1 MSDSHCITLYNT
13 EQQHNNLQ
21 TTTRG
26 AGAHTD
32 NFDQSESCICL
43 DDVKESINEQQAL
56 LLAVQRVQAL

>member
-26 AGAHTD
+26 AWAHTEY
-32 NFDQSESCICL
+32 FDQSERCICL

-56 LLAVQRVQAL
+56 